1 MKTRILGKLEQQ
13 IMDFVWQ
20 NKDSSVK
27 DILQNLQKK
36 RFIAY
41 TTVAT
46 VLQRLMIKGLVNRK
60 IKKNSYWYYPKISK
74 DSYIITL
81 SKTFIKTLVNSF
93 GDTAISSFAKG
104 IESLPKDK
112 KNYLLKILSEYESK
126 H

>member
-1 MKTRILGKLEQQ
+1 MKTRTLGRLEQQ
-13 IMDFVWQ
+13 IMDLVWQ

-46 VLQRLMIKGLVNRK
+46 ILQRLMIKGLVNRK

-74 DSYIITL
+74 DSYIKTL
-81 SKTFIKTLVNSF
+81 SKTFIKTLVTSF
-93 GDTAISSFAKG
+93 GDTAISSFAEG

-112 KNYLLKILSEYESK
+112 KKYLLKILSRYESK